1 MKIKN
6 YLTIEDTKF
15 YGKKINDNIK
25 IKDFYD
31 CFMSSI
37 ENRASK
43 NGNFLSLSSGWDSTS
58 ILAALIKIM
67 GKKKD

>member
-1 MKIKN
+1 M
-6 YLTIEDTKF
+6 TIEETQF
-15 YGKKINDNIK
+15 YPRKINDNIK
-25 IKDFYD
+25 INDFYD

-58 ILAALIKIM
+58 ILAALIKIK
-67 GKKKD
+67 GKKKINVLLEE